1 MQPGPRIKRQSRNV
15 SGLPTS
21 RKQSAGNST
30 TGTADLAKVP
40 SYPREQRDP
49 DKDVQTNLAAYA
61 VMAALKLVP
70 TSLI

>member
-1 MQPGPRIKRQSRNV
+1 MSFITTQTKGRDPRV
-15 SGLPTS
+15 C
-21 RKQSAGNST
+21 NST
-30 TGTADLAKVP
+30 TGTADLAKVQ

-61 VMAALKLVP
+61 VMATLKLVP